1 MQRRPRERWR
11 IAVTFSDQPRR
22 CSRRMTS
29 VTVGCAAAA
38 PAEPSVEALSSTR
51 TSVSNGR
58 DARSRAMASSPRSS
72 SSRCPVFPPQKEIST
87 AMGAGTIG
95 MRAVRVAVVDPSSY
109 TPAYDH
115 ALCAALGRA
124 GADVELLTSAFAYG
138 DAPAPEGY
146 DRREVFY
153 GRAVGSAGSRVRLA
167 AKLAQHV
174 PDMLRLRRGA
184 AARDDVL
191 HFPWFPGPPP
201 PRPPLPWP
209 APHPVDVPLLPH
221 GAPPV
226 LTAHDVLPRE
236 PRPGT
241 LRAQRR
247 LYGAV
252 DAVVAHTAHGRARLI
267 REAGVP
273 AYKVTVIPHG
283 VLPLPAAGP
292 LLGELAGVKRPVVL
306 FFGLLRPYKGLD
318 VLLDAWRGVEGA
330 ELWIAGM
337 PRMDVAPL
345 RAASPPSVRWLL
357 GYRPDAELAALVA
370 RADLIVLPYREIE
383 QSGVLFTALGAGKP
397 LVLSDVG
404 GFAQVEAAVHVGPG
418 DPVALRAALRD
429 LLGAPTRRAE
439 LAAAAARS
447 AREDFGWDPIAQ
459 RTLALYAS
467 LQASPSA

>member
-1 MQRRPRERWR
+1 
-11 IAVTFSDQPRR
+11 
-22 CSRRMTS
+22 
-29 VTVGCAAAA
+29 
-38 PAEPSVEALSSTR
+38 
-51 TSVSNGR
+51 
-58 DARSRAMASSPRSS
+58 
-72 SSRCPVFPPQKEIST
+72 
-87 AMGAGTIG
+87 
-95 MRAVRVAVVDPSSY
+95 MRAVRVAVVNPSSY

-115 ALCAALGRA
+115 ALCAALGRT

-153 GRAVGSAGSRVRLA
+153 GQAVGDAGSRVRLA

-174 PDMLRLRRGA
+174 PDMLRLRREA
-184 AARDDVL
+184 AARYDVV
-191 HFPWFPGPPP
+191 HFQG
-201 PRPPLPWP
+201 R
-209 APHPVDVPLLPH
+209 APQPVDVHLLPH
-221 GAPPV
+221 GVPSV
-226 LTAHDVLPRE
+226 LTAHDILPRE

-273 AYKVTVIPHG
+273 AEKVTVIPHG
-283 VLPLPAAGP
+283 VLPLPPAGP
-292 LLGELAGVKRPVVL
+292 LPGELAGGERPVVL

-345 RAASPPSVRWLL
+345 RAASPSSVRWLL
-357 GYRPDAELAALVA
+357 GYRPEAELAALVA
-370 RADLIVLPYREIE
+370 RADLVVLPYREIE

-404 GFAQVEAAVHVGPG
+404 GFGEVEAAVHVGPG

-429 LLGAPTRRAE
+429 LLADPTRRAE

-459 RTLALYAS
+459 RTMAL
-467 LQASPSA
+467 